1 MKNTETFIDET
12 ISLIAQSNLKE
23 ALLNIRQLLKGSPLF
38 SEIIIHS
45 SRYNDVMKAIR
56 LGTIDIEDANIEKN
70 KVRFALMDILQELSE
85 NTNNNSTLKTEVE
98 KFLKQEISS
107 VSNNIHIEGDDNTVI
122 QGIKDSLIN
131 IQYRKNK

>member
-12 ISLIAQSNLKE
+12 ISLIAQSSLKE